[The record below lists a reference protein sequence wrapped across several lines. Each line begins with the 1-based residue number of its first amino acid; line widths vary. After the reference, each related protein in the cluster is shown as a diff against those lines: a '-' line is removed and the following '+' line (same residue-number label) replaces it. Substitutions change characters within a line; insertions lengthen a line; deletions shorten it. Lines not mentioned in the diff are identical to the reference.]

1 MAMGFLVLVGI
12 GVIVLSFAAFG
23 YYGIPVAIVG
33 IAALGFLFAN
43 RAKRAAG
50 GAGDGDGPGQDRP
63 GGPTHKREAYAHTG
77 QAYMTPEQMKRAR
90 AR

>member
-23 YYGIPVAIVG
+23 YYGVPVGIVG
-33 IAALGFLFAN
+33 VAALGLLVAN
-43 RAKRAAG
+43 RAKRAG
-50 GAGDGDGPGQDRP
+50 GGPGDGDGPGQDKP
-63 GGPTHKREAYAHTG
+63 GRGSAAHKREDYAHTG

-90 AR
+90 